1 MRDGV
6 ALELRLDDKDGLRD
20 RKDMKNRRKG

>member
-6 ALELRLDDKDGLRD
+6 ALELRLDDKDVLRD